1 MKKVLI
7 TMVMGLLLAAPSYAE
22 TSLAEDT
29 LTLAGG
35 EKIKVAKY
43 LDDKG
48 VGIRL
53 STEAGGKI
61 YQHENLGSE
70 DKLFKLDDKGTKLAL
85 KDLTGDGIPEILAAA
100 FYGPTASGLY
110 VFSYDAA
117 AKKIVPVK
125 FLNSNSPDLSTE
137 CMVSDIRQEDGSDMV
152 INADGS
158 MTAMGMI
165 YPKEPGDEAAPGFY
179 TWKFADGMF
188 KLAETKP
195 MPVDEEE
202 KQPE

>member
-7 TMVMGLLLAAPSYAE
+7 TMVMGLMLAAPSYAE
-22 TSLAEDT
+22 TALAEDT

-53 STEAGGKI
+53 STEAGASM
-61 YQHENLGSE
+61 YQHEGLGSE

-85 KDLTGDGIPEILAAA
+85 KDLTGDGNPEILAAA

-110 VFSYDAA
+110 VFTYDAS
-117 AKKIVPVK
+117 AKKIVPIK
-125 FLNSNSPDLSTE
+125 FLNEKSPDLSTE
-137 CMVSDIRQEDGSDMV
+137 CMVADIGQEDGSDMV
-152 INADGS
+152 VNSDGS
-158 MTAMGMI
+158 LTAMGLI
-165 YPKEPGDEAAPGFY
+165 YPTEPGDASTPGFY